1 MESSGLFSVLDNTS
15 FPGGSLSVEERS
27 ALQASLVLL
36 KESQHFTEVRF
47 WGKVRG
53 LQRDYLICQGTI
65 DEMGNVAPFDTKR
78 VTFKS
83 TDGVVWTNLEDVDEA
98 TAAKCAQINEL
109 FTGDLGKVSGAD
121 GEEGGEVTEDAITE
135 EKRLSALVAA
145 VDESCAVAPKGALL
159 LDARHRVVQSPSFKG
174 LSADQAMDLK
184 SYVHWR
190 APRQPDKIK
199 VRETKGLTQTTDFL
213 DTIHTDEPAGC
224 WSTIFEPSACL
235 GTLRSNIW
243 PGLVA
248 FASLSGPS
256 YGYVYFGN
264 GVQNK
269 DIAFMLP

>member
-36 KESQHFTEVRF
+36 KESQHFSEVRF

-65 DEMGNVAPFDTKR
+65 DEMGNVAPFDAKR

-98 TAAKCAQINEL
+98 TAAQCGQINEL
-109 FTGDLGKVSGAD
+109 FTGDLGKVSGGD
-121 GEEGGEVTEDAITE
+121 GGEEVAADAITE
-135 EKRLSALVAA
+135 EKRLAALVAS
-145 VDESCAVAPKGALL
+145 VDDSCAVAPKGALL

-190 APRQPDKIK
+190 APRQADKIK

-213 DTIHTDEPAGC
+213 DTIHADEPAGC

-235 GTLRSNIW
+235 ATLRSNVW

-264 GVQNK
+264 GVQNN

>member
-1 MESSGLFSVLDNTS
+1 MESSGLFSVLDNTA
-15 FPGGSLSVEERS
+15 FPGGALSTEEKS

-36 KESQHFTEVRF
+36 KESQHFQEVRF

-53 LQRDYLICQGTI
+53 LQRDYLVCQGTI
-65 DEMGNVAPFDTKR
+65 DEMGNVAPFDAKKS
-78 VTFKS
+78 TFKS
-83 TDGVVWTNLEDVDEA
+83 TDGVTWTALADVDDA
-98 TAAKCAQINEL
+98 VAAKCATINDL
-109 FTGDLGKVSGAD
+109 FTGDLGAVSG
-121 GEEGGEVTEDAITE
+121 GEGEDAGGDAITE
-135 EKRLSALVAA
+135 EMRLAALVAS
-145 VDESCAVAPKGALL
+145 VDDCCALAPKGALL
-159 LDARHRVVQSPSFKG
+159 LDARHRVVQSPSFRG

-190 APRQPDKIK
+190 NPKQADKIK

-213 DTIHTDEPAGC
+213 DTIHADEPAGC

-235 GTLRSNIW
+235 ATLRSNVW
-243 PGLVA
+243 PGFVA

-264 GVQNK
+264 GVQNT